1 MTETERP
8 STQICLL
15 AARDENA
22 AFMAELK
29 DLMKSNQT
37 ETLNAIARDHN
48 FTDAEALRRDL
59 AASEEEHRTKL
70 KTVKDAAAQ
79 QDLKIAIE
87 LSKVAM
93 ATMQAS
99 KCPID
104 FLCPISREIM
114 EEPVILV
121 QSAQTYERQ
130 QIQIALAIRPSVD
143 PKTNARF
150 EGEPQLIP
158 NIQLRG
164 VIEQWRRQFVGGGAA
179 AAAAPAAPP
188 PPPIEY
194 SRGGG
199 GGGGHVSS
207 PPRPPLL
214 RKASGVNRFSVSWSG
229 RSV

>member
-1 MTETERP
+1 MEAALEASQQRVSEETRRSEVHLEAI
-8 STQICLL
+8 TALEQELL

-99 KCPID
+99 KCPND
-104 FLCPISREIM
+104 YLCPISREIM

-130 QIQIALAIRPSVD
+130 QIQIAML
-143 PKTNARF
+143 KT
-150 EGEPQLIP
+150 
-158 NIQLRG
+158 
-164 VIEQWRRQFVGGGAA
+164 
-179 AAAAPAAPP
+179 
-188 PPPIEY
+188 
-194 SRGGG
+194 
-199 GGGGHVSS
+199 
-207 PPRPPLL
+207 
-214 RKASGVNRFSVSWSG
+214 
-229 RSV
+229 